1 VLTQCPACLT
11 IFRVT
16 GPILRMGHGQVR
28 CGRCEQQF
36 DALERLLDDEEEA
49 MQTGEMHAL
58 KRAVTS
64 PSSTATESSPSK
76 LAIESSFA
84 PKAAAHIDAP
94 KIEASDHESLEGE
107 RLDEQSAETTFRDTE
122 TSVGAEKWVD
132 ESATLPPVPDDVVIP
147 AAAASAGDESS
158 GVRAEIE
165 DSSPITHALTEREEL
180 DLLSGARRR
189 TTIHQERKG
198 LWTGLSLT
206 FALVLL
212 LQIVHHYRQDL
223 VRHPRIGGVMTRVYG
238 ALGIPL
244 AQAWDLTAYEIQQ
257 WGATSDPAIP
267 GTLRVRATIGNV
279 AGFAQP
285 YPVLRFVL
293 EDRWG
298 DAVGSRDFAPQE
310 YLEPGTPVDRLLSPN
325 QRATVDVAIMDPGQD
340 AVGFRWSIC
349 LPQPEG
355 MQCESDVARG

>member
-1 VLTQCPACLT
+1 MLTQCPACLT

-16 GPILRMGHGQVR
+16 GPILRTGHGQVR

-49 MQTGEMHAL
+49 MQTGEVRAL
-58 KRAVTS
+58 KRTLTTPS
-64 PSSTATESSPSK
+64 PPDASADETRSR
-76 LAIESSFA
+76 IESEFPGEVA
-84 PKAAAHIDAP
+84 PQVDAP
-94 KIEASDHESLEGE
+94 TVEVNDQEEAEVESPAG
-107 RLDEQSAETTFRDTE
+107 RLAEPLPPE
-122 TSVGAEKWVD
+122 SEESVGAEPWIADDAVLSPAPSVTPGADD
-132 ESATLPPVPDDVVIP
+132 EFHRL
-147 AAAASAGDESS
+147 
-158 GVRAEIE
+158 RAEINE
-165 DSSPITHALTEREEL
+165 PASITHALTEREEL
-180 DLLSGARRR
+180 ELLAGTRRR
-189 TTIHQERKG
+189 NYLRQERRG
-198 LWTGLSLT
+198 LWTGLSLAL
-206 FALVLL
+206 ALVFLM
-212 LQIVHHYRQDL
+212 QIVHHYRQDL
-223 VRHPRIGGVMTRVYG
+223 VRHPRIGRVMTRIYG
-238 ALGIPL
+238 ALGVPL

-310 YLEPGTPVDRLLSPN
+310 YLDPGTPVDRLLSPN
-325 QRATVDVAIMDPGQD
+325 QRATVDVAIIDPGQD

-349 LPQPEG
+349 LPQPDG
-355 MQCESDVARG
+355 MQCESDIAHG